1 MAREINRD
9 DMRELLG
16 VIKDILGPDAETGQ
30 QDSEWKKEMENP
42 QVDADTAGDEM
53 NTGKKYTNHTSSSSY
68 YREIEPETTS
78 SKSFWTD
85 MVNFLWIVI
94 IVGAIGYGCWW
105 LFSSGT
111 VGKAMDAVKHQGS
124 KAVKATTG
132 WAQK

>member
-1 MAREINRD
+1 MAREISRD

-16 VIKDILGPDAETGQ
+16 VIKGILGPDGEIQQ
-30 QDSEWKKEMENP
+30 QDMEWKKEMESP
-42 QVDADTAGDEM
+42 QVDADTAGDG
-53 NTGKKYTNHTSSSSY
+53 TDSGRKYTNHTGSSY

-78 SKSFWTD
+78 AKSFWTD
-85 MVNFLWIVI
+85 MVNFLWIVV

-111 VGKAMDAVKHQGS
+111 VAKAMNAVKHQGA
-124 KAVKATTG
+124 KAVKSTTG

>member
-1 MAREINRD
+1 MAKEINRD

-16 VIKDILGPDAETGQ
+16 VIKDILGPDVETQQ

-42 QVDADTAGDEM
+42 QVDADTAVDEM
-53 NTGKKYTNHTSSSSY
+53 SNGRKYTNHTGSSSY
-68 YREIEPETTS
+68 YQKIEPETTS

-85 MVNFLWIVI
+85 MVNFLWIVV

-111 VGKAMDAVKHQGS
+111 VSKAMNAVKQQGT
-124 KAVKATTG
+124 KAVKTTTG

>member
-16 VIKDILGPDAETGQ
+16 VIKDILGPNAEIGQ

-42 QVDADTAGDEM
+42 QMDADTTEDGISK
-53 NTGKKYTNHTSSSSY
+53 GGKYTSHTNSSY
-68 YREIEPETTS
+68 YRKIEPETTS

-111 VGKAMDAVKHQGS
+111 VDKVMDAVKQQGS
-124 KAVKATTG
+124 KAIKSTTG
-132 WAQK
+132 LAQK